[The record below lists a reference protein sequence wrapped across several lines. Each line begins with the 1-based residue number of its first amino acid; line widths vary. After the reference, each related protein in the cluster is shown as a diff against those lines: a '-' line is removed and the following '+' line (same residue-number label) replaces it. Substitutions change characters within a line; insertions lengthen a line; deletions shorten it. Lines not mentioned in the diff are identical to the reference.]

1 MIAALPKIDHPM
13 RHAFVLPAILALLS
27 AAPAPAQAQAQ
38 HQDQLKANL
47 ENKLAKEFVESG
59 AWRLDYDEARAEAAR
74 EKKLLFVYF
83 TRTFAP

>member
-27 AAPAPAQAQAQ
+27 AAPAQAQ

-47 ENKLAKEFVESG
+47 EKKLAKEFVESG

>member
-1 MIAALPKIDHPM
+1 MTATLLKTDHPM

-27 AAPAPAQAQAQ
+27 AAPSLAAAQD
-38 HQDQLKANL
+38 QDQLKANL
-47 ENKLAKEFVESG
+47 EKKLAKEFVESG
-59 AWRLDYDEARAEAAR
+59 AWRLNYDEARAEAAR